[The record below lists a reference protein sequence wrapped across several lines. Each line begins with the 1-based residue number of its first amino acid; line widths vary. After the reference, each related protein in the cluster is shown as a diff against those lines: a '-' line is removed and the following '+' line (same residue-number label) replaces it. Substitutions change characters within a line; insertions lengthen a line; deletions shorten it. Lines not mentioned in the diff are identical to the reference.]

1 MGSWEGFYKNSFG
14 SDKCVLTHKVRACD
28 VPGKTRNSFSNKLF
42 KLILFY
48 LVKLKE
54 IILKIIESSPYSG
67 VLNLP
72 NNITSLTIEKNN
84 LVESGIMVSERRID
98 DYIVTGNSIRERT
111 PFFTTSIDVKL
122 LFFS

>member
-1 MGSWEGFYKNSFG
+1 M
-14 SDKCVLTHKVRACD
+14 
-28 VPGKTRNSFSNKLF
+28 PGKTRNSFSNKLF

-84 LVESGIMVSERRID
+84 LVESGIMVSERRIH
-98 DYIVTGNSIRERT
+98 DYIVTGNSIVAME
-111 PFFTTSIDVKL
+111 PCIHV
-122 LFFS
+122 LFEVS